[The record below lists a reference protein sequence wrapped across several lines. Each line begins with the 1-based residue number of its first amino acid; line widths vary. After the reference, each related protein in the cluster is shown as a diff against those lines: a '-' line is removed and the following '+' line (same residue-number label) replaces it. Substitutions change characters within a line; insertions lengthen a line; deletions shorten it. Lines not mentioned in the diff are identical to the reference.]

1 MLLVA
6 LLIAVYILAP
16 KGYITRWPTLMP
28 FNQEEARTVLQR
40 TKDRSMNEVSIFKQS
55 DPGVHKVFSYIV
67 DRSEAEVRTV
77 AARQNIFIFFL
88 KYLFNRPRPYQVIP
102 EIKENML
109 ESETGDTPAYPAGH
123 TYQAYL
129 LAKHYARIYPEKA
142 KLLYRTAENI
152 GQSRI
157 AAGIHYPSDH
167 NISKKLALML
177 G

>member
-6 LLIAVYILAP
+6 LLLAVYILAP
-16 KGYITRWPTLMP
+16 KGYLTWWPTLVP
-28 FNQEEARTVLQR
+28 FNKVEAQEVMRRV
-40 TKDRSMNEVSIFKQS
+40 KNRSMNEVSIFKES
-55 DPGVHKVFSYIV
+55 DAGVHKVFSYIV
-67 DRSEAEVRTV
+67 GRPESEVRLI
-77 AARQNIFIFFL
+77 AARQNIFLFFL
-88 KYLFNRPRPYQVIP
+88 KYLFNRPRPYQVLP

-109 ESETGDTPAYPAGH
+109 ESKTGDTPAYPAGH

-129 LAKHYARIYPEKA
+129 VAKHYARMYPEKSR
-142 KLLYRTAENI
+142 LLYRTAENI

-167 NISKKLALML
+167 EFSKKLALML